1 MIDEIAHQIFSLRSK
16 DKDKLFQ
23 AKQFPPK
30 DIIDDSILVKF
41 HFENLSSS
49 TLTTFDPNQ
58 GYTEAQRTG
67 SVNAL
72 LPCKAK
78 EIQWLPYQR
87 LTSSVSCPPF
97 LIQISSLKDDN

>member
-41 HFENLSSS
+41 HFENPSS

-58 GYTEAQRTG
+58 GYIEAQRTG
-67 SVNAL
+67 PANATI
-72 LPCKAK
+72 KAI
-78 EIQWLPYQR
+78 EIQWLPYQK
-87 LTSSVSCPPF
+87 LTSSV
-97 LIQISSLKDDN
+97 

>member
-41 HFENLSSS
+41 HFENRSS

-58 GYTEAQRTG
+58 GYIEAHITG
-67 SVNAL
+67 SVNSTMQS
-72 LPCKAK
+72 K
-78 EIQWLPYQR
+78 R
-87 LTSSVSCPPF
+87 DSVVTISKVNIKCFLSAF
-97 LIQISSLKDDN
+97 LIQFSSL